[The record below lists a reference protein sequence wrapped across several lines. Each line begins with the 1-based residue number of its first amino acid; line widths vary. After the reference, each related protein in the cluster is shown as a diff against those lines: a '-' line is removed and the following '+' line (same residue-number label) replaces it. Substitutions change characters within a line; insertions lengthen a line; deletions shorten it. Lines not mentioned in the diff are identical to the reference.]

1 MALIPLSD
9 DVPRLCAC
17 GIQLFY
23 KENQCTRCRIKSE
36 TPQRTLD
43 ALTLMDELE
52 KKVNRQWG
60 TSEIGLDVHQ
70 GIRMMKSYNPKNV

>member
-1 MALIPLSD
+1 MPLIPLSD

-23 KENQCTRCRIKSE
+23 KETQCTRCRIKSE

-43 ALTLMDELE
+43 ALTLMDRLE

-60 TSEIGLDVHQ
+60 TNAIGLEVHQ